1 MKEKL
6 LFLLLL
12 VSCSVFSQQTAN
24 PLDANGLA
32 KQSRWVDSLYNQ
44 MSVQEKVGQLFMVA
58 AYSNRDSTH
67 TKQIDSLIVKHHI
80 GGLIFFQGGPV
91 RQAVLTN
98 RYQSESKTPLMIGI
112 DAEFGLNMRLDSTF
126 RYPWNMTLGAI
137 RDKNLIRQV
146 GQQLGRQSKRM
157 GIHINFAPVL
167 DINTNPA
174 NPIIGNRSY
183 GENKENVYQSA
194 SAFIDGMHSEGV
206 LSSGKHFPGHGDTD
220 TDSHK
225 TLPIV
230 NHNLARLDSIEF
242 YPYKKLFQEGLS
254 SVMVAHLEVP
264 DLEPRPGYPSSI
276 SYNIITNLLKEKM
289 GFKGLIFTDALNMKG
304 ASNFSS
310 PGDIDF
316 AAFLAGNDVLLFSED
331 VPTAAGKLIAAYEN
345 GSYTE
350 ERLAYSVKKI
360 LKAKYKAGLHHSQK
374 IDTVNL
380 IADLNNN
387 ENKVLDQKLYENA
400 VTLLK
405 NKKEILP
412 VKDLQETKIAYLKV
426 GDDSNEVFVNT
437 LKKYTDVDV
446 LKMDSLSEENL
457 DILKPYGLIII
468 GYHKSNASAYRKND
482 FTNSE
487 LAFIEKIAQDR
498 KVVLAVFARPYV
510 LMKLKQTKN
519 IEGLVMAYQNSEM
532 SQSVTAQAIF
542 GAVGFKGIL
551 PVSVS
556 EEFKEGAG
564 LETQSLSRLAYA
576 LPESVGLDAKILAR
590 IDGLAEYA
598 IDQKITPGM
607 QVLVAR
613 KGKVVYSKNFG
624 FYTYEKTEVVTDST
638 LYDLAS
644 LTKILATLPMV
655 MKLYENKDIDFD
667 TKLGELLPELKN
679 SNKKNITTLEILS
692 HYGKLKP
699 WIPFYL
705 ATLNPDKTPSDKYY
719 RKVPEGKF
727 NVKVAND
734 LYLRE
739 DYKDT
744 MYQLI
749 ADSPLQPK
757 LEYKYSDLPFLI
769 MKKYIEKEYGKH
781 LEDLDQKYFYEGLGA
796 NYTTFRPLEKFPVS
810 QITPTENDNYFRHQT
825 IRGYVHDMGAAMLN
839 GVGGHAGLFS
849 NANDVAKI
857 MQMYLQNGYYG
868 GRQFLETSTVGAFN
882 SCHYCNKNNRR
893 GIGFDKPQLSGEGPT
908 CGCVSMKSFGH
919 SGFTGTFAWVD
930 PEAEIVY
937 VFMSNR
943 TYPDSAINKLSKESI
958 RERIQQIIYDAIFE

>member
-1 MKEKL
+1 MRKKL
-6 LFLLLL
+6 IFLLL
-12 VSCSVFSQQTAN
+12 VISCPVFSQQIVN
-24 PLDANGLA
+24 PLDANDLER
-32 KQSRWVDSLYNQ
+32 QNRWVDSLYNQ
-44 MSVQEKVGQLFMVA
+44 MSAQEKVGQLFMVA

-67 TKQIDSLIVKHHI
+67 TKLIDSLIIKHHI

-91 RQAVLTN
+91 RQATLTN
-98 RYQSESKTPLMIGI
+98 RYQAESKTPLMIGI
-112 DAEFGLNMRLDSTF
+112 DAEFGLNMRLDSTH

-146 GQQLGRQSKRM
+146 GGQLGRQSKRM

-167 DINTNPA
+167 DVNTNPA

-194 SAFIDGMHSEGV
+194 SAFIGGMYSEGI

-230 NHNLARLDSIEF
+230 NHDLARLDSIEF
-242 YPYKKLFQEGLS
+242 YPYKKLFKEGLS

-289 GFKGLIFTDALNMKG
+289 GFNGLIFTDALNMKG
-304 ASNFSS
+304 ASSFSS

-331 VPTAAGKLIAAYEN
+331 VPTAAAKLVAAYEN

-360 LKAKYKAGLHHSQK
+360 LKAKYKVGLHHLQE
-374 IDTVNL
+374 IDTASLV
-380 IADLNNN
+380 ADLNKI
-387 ENKVLDQKLYENA
+387 ENKVLDHELYENA
-400 VTLLK
+400 ITLLK
-405 NKKEILP
+405 NKKNTLP
-412 VKDLQETKIAYLKV
+412 VKDLQNTKIAYLKV
-426 GDDSNEVFVNT
+426 GGDSNEVFVNT

-446 LKMDSLSEENL
+446 LKIDSLTEDL
-457 DILKPYGLIII
+457 DTLKPYGLVII
-468 GYHKSNASAYRKND
+468 GYHKSNATAYRKND
-482 FTNSE
+482 FTQSE
-487 LAFIEKIAQDR
+487 LAFINKVAVAK

-510 LMKLKQTKN
+510 LMGLKGTKN

-542 GAVGFKGIL
+542 GAIGFKGNL

-556 EEFKEGAG
+556 EEFQQGAG
-564 LETQSLSRLAYA
+564 LETLPLSRLAYA
-576 LPESVGLDAKILAR
+576 LPESVGLDSKILEK
-590 IDGLAEYA
+590 IDSMAQYA
-598 IDQKITPGM
+598 IGQQITPGM

-624 FYTYEKTEVVTDST
+624 YHTYEKTEPVTDST

-655 MKLYENKDIDFD
+655 MKLYESKDISFD

-692 HYGKLKP
+692 HFGRLKP

-705 ATLNPDKTPSDKYY
+705 ATLNPDNTPSEKYY

-739 DYKDT
+739 DYKDS

-769 MKKYIEKEYGKH
+769 MKKHIEKEYGKP
-781 LEDLDQKYFYEGLGA
+781 LEDLGQKYFYEGLGA
-796 NYTTFRPLEKFPVS
+796 NYTTFRPLEKFALS
-810 QITPTENDNYFRHQT
+810 QVTPTEEDNYFRHQT

-857 MQMYLQNGYYG
+857 MQMYLQNGAYG
-868 GRQFLETSTVGAFN
+868 GEQFIEPSTMDAFN

-893 GIGFDKPQLSGEGPT
+893 GIGFDKPQLGGEGPT

-919 SGFTGTFAWVD
+919 SGFTGTFAWAD

-943 TYPDSAINKLSKESI
+943 TYPNSAINKLSKESI
-958 RERIQQIIYDAIFE
+958 REKIQQIIYDAIFE

>member
-1 MKEKL
+1 MIMKKWIIV
-6 LFLLLL
+6 LFFIAHP
-12 VSCSVFSQQTAN
+12 VFSQQIIN
-24 PLDANGLA
+24 PLDANDLE
-32 KQSRWVDSLYNQ
+32 KQNRWVDSLYNQ
-44 MSVQEKVGQLFMVA
+44 MTVQEKVGQLFMVA

-67 TKQIDSLIVKHHI
+67 TKQIDSLIIKHRI

-98 RYQSESKTPLMIGI
+98 RYQAESKIPLMIGI

-146 GQQLGRQSKRM
+146 GEQLGRQSKRM

-194 SAFIDGMHSEGV
+194 SAFIGGMHSEGV

-230 NHNLARLDSIEF
+230 NHNLARLDSVEF
-242 YPYKKLFQEGLS
+242 YPYKKLFPEGLS

-276 SYNIITNLLKEKM
+276 SYNIITSLLKDKM

-304 ASNFSS
+304 ASTFSS

-360 LKAKYKAGLHHSQK
+360 LKAKYKAGLHHLQK
-374 IDTVNL
+374 IDTANL
-380 IADLNNN
+380 IADLNKN

-400 VTLLK
+400 ITLLK

-412 VKDLQETKIAYLKV
+412 IKDLQQTKIAYLKV
-426 GDDSNEVFVNT
+426 GDDNNEVFVNT
-437 LKKYTDVDV
+437 LKKYTDIDV
-446 LKMDSLSEENL
+446 LKVDSLSEDL
-457 DILKPYGLIII
+457 DVLKPYDLIII

-482 FTNSE
+482 FTKSE
-487 LAFIEKIAQDR
+487 LTFIGKVAQAK
-498 KVVLAVFARPYV
+498 KVILAVFARPYV
-510 LMKLKQTKN
+510 LMNLKETKN

-532 SQSVTAQAIF
+532 SQYVTAQAIF
-542 GAVGFKGIL
+542 GAIGFKGIL

-556 EEFKEGAG
+556 EEFKEGSG
-564 LETQSLSRLAYA
+564 FETQSLSRLAYA
-576 LPESVGLDAKILAR
+576 FPESVGLNATILNKIDVLAQ
-590 IDGLAEYA
+590 YA

-624 FYTYEKTEVVTDST
+624 YYTYDKTEPVTDST

-655 MKLYENKDIDFD
+655 MKLYENKDISFD

-719 RKVPEGKF
+719 RKAAEGKF
-727 NVKVAND
+727 NVKIAND
-734 LYLRE
+734 LYMRE

-796 NYTTFRPLEKFPVS
+796 NYTTFRPLEKFPLS
-810 QITPTENDNYFRHQT
+810 QITPTENDNYFRHQI

-868 GRQFLETSTVGAFN
+868 GQQFLETSTMGVFN
-882 SCHYCNKNNRR
+882 TCHYCNKNNRR
-893 GIGFDKPQLSGEGPT
+893 GIGFDKPQLGSEGPT

-919 SGFTGTFAWVD
+919 SGFTGTFAWAD

-943 TYPDSAINKLSKESI
+943 TFPDSSINKLSKESI

>member
-1 MKEKL
+1 MIMKKWIIV
-6 LFLLLL
+6 LFFI
-12 VSCSVFSQQTAN
+12 SHAVFSQQIIN
-24 PLDANGLA
+24 PLAANDLEN
-32 KQSRWVDSLYNQ
+32 QNRWVDSLYNQ
-44 MSVQEKVGQLFMVA
+44 MTVQEKVGQLFMVA

-67 TKQIDSLIVKHHI
+67 TKQIDSLIIKHRI

-98 RYQSESKTPLMIGI
+98 RYQAESKIPLMIGI

-146 GQQLGRQSKRM
+146 GEQLGKQSKRM

-194 SAFIDGMHSEGV
+194 SAFIGGIHSEGI

-230 NHNLARLDSIEF
+230 NHNLARLDSVEF
-242 YPYKKLFQEGLS
+242 YPYKKLFPEGLS

-276 SYNIITNLLKEKM
+276 SYNIITSLLKDKM

-304 ASNFSS
+304 ASTFSS

-360 LKAKYKAGLHHSQK
+360 LKAKYKAGLHHLQK

-380 IADLNNN
+380 IADLNKN

-400 VTLLK
+400 ITLLK
-405 NKKEILP
+405 NKKDILP
-412 VKDLQETKIAYLKV
+412 IKDLQETKIAYLKV

-437 LKKYTDVDV
+437 LKKYTDIDV
-446 LKMDSLSEENL
+446 LKVDSLSEDL
-457 DILKPYGLIII
+457 DVLKPYDLIII

-482 FTNSE
+482 FTKSE
-487 LAFIEKIAQDR
+487 LTFIGKVAQAK
-498 KVVLAVFARPYV
+498 KVILAVFARPYV
-510 LMKLKQTKN
+510 LMNLKETKN

-532 SQSVTAQAIF
+532 SQFVTAQAIF
-542 GAVGFKGIL
+542 GAIGFKGIL

-556 EEFKEGAG
+556 EEFKEGTG

-576 LPESVGLDAKILAR
+576 LPESVGLNATILNKIDVLAQ
-590 IDGLAEYA
+590 YA

-624 FYTYEKTEVVTDST
+624 YYTYEKTEPVTDST
-638 LYDLAS
+638 IYDLAS

-655 MKLYENKDIDFD
+655 MKLYENKDISFD

-692 HYGKLKP
+692 HYGRLKP

-796 NYTTFRPLEKFPVS
+796 NYTTFRPLEKFLLS
-810 QITPTENDNYFRHQT
+810 QITPTENDNYFRHQI

-893 GIGFDKPQLSGEGPT
+893 GIGFDKPQLGDVGPT

-919 SGFTGTFAWVD
+919 SGFTGTFAWAD

-937 VFMSNR
+937 IFMSNR

>member
-1 MKEKL
+1 MRKKL
-6 LFLLLL
+6 IFLLL
-12 VSCSVFSQQTAN
+12 VISCPVFSQQIAD
-24 PLDANGLA
+24 PLDAGDLERQN
-32 KQSRWVDSLYNQ
+32 RWVDSLYNQ
-44 MSVQEKVGQLFMVA
+44 MSAQERVGQLFMVA

-67 TKQIDSLIVKHHI
+67 TKLIDSLIIKHHI
-80 GGLIFFQGGPV
+80 GGLIFFQGGPI
-91 RQAVLTN
+91 RQAKLTN
-98 RYQSESKTPLMIGI
+98 RYQAESKTPLMIGI
-112 DAEFGLNMRLDSTF
+112 DAEFGLNMRLDSTH

-146 GQQLGRQSKRM
+146 GGQLGHQSKRM

-167 DINTNPA
+167 DVNTNPA

-194 SAFIDGMHSEGV
+194 SAFIAGMHSEGI
-206 LSSGKHFPGHGDTD
+206 LSSGKHFPGHGDTE

-230 NHNLARLDSIEF
+230 GHDLARLDSIEF
-242 YPYKKLFQEGLS
+242 YPYKKLFKEGLS

-264 DLEPRPGYPSSI
+264 GLEPRPGYPSSI
-276 SYNIITNLLKEKM
+276 SYNIITTLLKEKM
-289 GFKGLIFTDALNMKG
+289 GFNGLIFTDALNMKG
-304 ASNFSS
+304 ASSFSS

-331 VPTAAGKLIAAYEN
+331 VPTAAEKLVAAYEN

-360 LKAKYKAGLHHSQK
+360 LKAKYKVGLHHLQK
-374 IDTVNL
+374 IDTTNL
-380 IADLNNN
+380 VADLNKI
-387 ENKVLDQKLYENA
+387 ENKVLDQELYENA
-400 VTLLK
+400 ITLLK
-405 NKKEILP
+405 NKKDILP
-412 VKDLQETKIAYLKV
+412 VKDLQNTKIAYLKV
-426 GDDSNEVFVNT
+426 GGDSNEVFVNT
-437 LKKYTDVDV
+437 LKKYTDIDV
-446 LKMDSLSEENL
+446 LEIDSLTEDL
-457 DILKPYGLIII
+457 DTLKPYGLVII
-468 GYHKSNASAYRKND
+468 GYHKSNATAYRKNN
-482 FTNSE
+482 FTQSE
-487 LAFIEKIAQDR
+487 LAFINKVSQAK

-510 LMKLKQTKN
+510 LMDLKETKN

-542 GAVGFKGIL
+542 GAIGFKGNL

-556 EEFKEGAG
+556 EEFQQGAG
-564 LETQSLSRLAYA
+564 LETLPLSRLAYA
-576 LPESVGLDAKILAR
+576 LPESVGLDSKILEK
-590 IDGLAEYA
+590 IDNMAQYA
-598 IDQKITPGM
+598 IGQQITPGM

-624 FYTYEKTEVVTDST
+624 YHTYEKTEPVTDST

-655 MKLYENKDIDFD
+655 MKLYENKDINFD

-692 HYGKLKP
+692 HFGRLKP

-705 ATLNPDKTPSDKYY
+705 ATLNPDNTPSDKYY

-739 DYKDT
+739 DYKDS

-769 MKKYIEKEYGKH
+769 MKKYIEEEYDKP

-796 NYTTFRPLEKFPVS
+796 NYTTFRPLEKFPLS
-810 QITPTENDNYFRHQT
+810 QVTPTEEDNYFRHQA

-857 MQMYLQNGYYG
+857 MQMYLQNGAYG
-868 GRQFLETSTVGAFN
+868 GKQFINPSTMDAFN

-893 GIGFDKPQLSGEGPT
+893 GIGFDKPQLGGEGPT

-919 SGFTGTFAWVD
+919 SGFTGTFAWAD

-943 TYPDSAINKLSKESI
+943 TYPNSAINKLSKESI
-958 RERIQQIIYDAIFE
+958 REKIQQIIYDAIFE

>member
-1 MKEKL
+1 MKKKL
-6 LFLLLL
+6 FFLLLL
-12 VSCSVFSQQTAN
+12 ISYPIFSQQTIN
-24 PLDANGLA
+24 PLDAVDLE
-32 KQSRWVDSLYNQ
+32 KQNRWVDSLYNQ
-44 MSVQEKVGQLFMVA
+44 MSTQEKVGQLFMVA

-67 TKQIDSLIVKHHI
+67 TKLIDSLVIKHHI
-80 GGLIFFQGGPV
+80 GGLIFFQGSPV
-91 RQAVLTN
+91 RQAMLTN
-98 RYQSESKTPLMIGI
+98 HYQAESKTPLMIGI

-137 RDKNLIRQV
+137 RDKNLLRQV
-146 GQQLGRQSKRM
+146 GEQLGRQSKRL

-167 DINTNPA
+167 DINTNAA
-174 NPIIGNRSY
+174 NPIIGNRSF

-194 SAFIDGMHSEGV
+194 SAFIAGMHSEGI

-230 NHNLARLDSIEF
+230 NHDLARLDTIEF
-242 YPYKKLFQEGLS
+242 YPYKKLFPEGLS

-264 DLEPRPGYPSSI
+264 DLEPRAGYPSSI
-276 SYNIITNLLKEKM
+276 SYNIVTNLLKEKM

-304 ASNFSS
+304 ASTFSS

-331 VPTAAGKLIAAYEN
+331 VPTATAKLISAYEN

-350 ERLAYSVKKI
+350 DRLAYSVKKI
-360 LKAKYKAGLHHSQK
+360 LRAKYKAGLHHVQK
-374 IDTVNL
+374 IDTDHL
-380 IADLNNN
+380 IADLNKI
-387 ENKVLDQKLYENA
+387 ENKLLNQELYENA
-400 VTLLK
+400 ITLLK

-412 VKDLQETKIAYLKV
+412 IKDLQETKIAYLKV
-426 GDDSNEVFVNT
+426 GDDSNDVFVNT
-437 LKKYTDVDV
+437 LKKYTDIDV
-446 LKMDSLSEENL
+446 LKVDSLTEDL
-457 DILKPYGLIII
+457 DTLKPYDLIII

-482 FTNSE
+482 FTASE
-487 LAFIEKIAQDR
+487 LAFINKLAHSK
-498 KVVLAVFARPYV
+498 KVILVIFARPYV
-510 LMKLKQTKN
+510 LRNLKETKN

-542 GAVGFKGIL
+542 GAIGFKGSL
-551 PVSVS
+551 PVTVT
-556 EEFKEGAG
+556 EEYKESFG
-564 LETQSLSRLAYA
+564 LDTKPLFRLAYA
-576 LPESVGLDAKILAR
+576 LPESVGLDSKILEK
-590 IDGLAEYA
+590 IDSMAQYA
-598 IDQKITPGM
+598 IGQQITPGM

-624 FYTYEKTEVVTDST
+624 YYTYEKTEPVTDST

-655 MKLYENKDIDFD
+655 MKLYKENEITFD
-667 TKLGELLPELKN
+667 TKLGALLPELKY
-679 SNKKNITTLEILS
+679 SNKRNITTLEVLS
-692 HYGKLKP
+692 HFGRLKP

-739 DYKDT
+739 DYKDS

-769 MKKYIEKEYGKH
+769 MKKYIEEEYGKPM
-781 LEDLDQKYFYEGLGA
+781 EDLDQKYFYEGLGA
-796 NYTTFRPLEKFPVS
+796 NFTTFRPLEKFPLS
-810 QITPTENDNYFRHQT
+810 QITPTEEDNYFRHQT

-868 GRQFLETSTVGAFN
+868 GQQFLENSTMGAFN

-893 GIGFDKPQLSGEGPT
+893 GIGFDKPQLDGEGPT

-919 SGFTGTFAWVD
+919 SGFTGTFAWAD
-930 PEAEIVY
+930 PESEIVY

-943 TYPDSAINKLSKESI
+943 TYPNSAINKLSKESI
-958 RERIQQIIYDAIFE
+958 REKIQQIIYDAIFE

>member
-1 MKEKL
+1 MIMKKWIIV
-6 LFLLLL
+6 LFFI
-12 VSCSVFSQQTAN
+12 SHPVFSQQIIN
-24 PLDANGLA
+24 PLDANDLE
-32 KQSRWVDSLYNQ
+32 KQNRWVDSLYNQ
-44 MSVQEKVGQLFMVA
+44 MTVQEKVGQLFMVA

-67 TKQIDSLIVKHHI
+67 TKLIDSLIIKHRI

-91 RQAVLTN
+91 RQALMTN
-98 RYQSESKTPLMIGI
+98 RYQAESKIPLMIGI

-146 GQQLGRQSKRM
+146 GEQLGRQSKRM

-167 DINTNPA
+167 DINTNPS

-183 GENKENVYQSA
+183 GENKKNVYQSA
-194 SAFIDGMHSEGV
+194 SAFIGGMHSEGI

-230 NHNLARLDSIEF
+230 NHNLARLDSVEF
-242 YPYKKLFQEGLS
+242 YPYKKLFSEGLS

-264 DLEPRPGYPSSI
+264 DLEPRTGYPSSI
-276 SYNIITNLLKEKM
+276 SYNIITSLLKDKM

-304 ASNFSS
+304 ASTFSS

-360 LKAKYKAGLHHSQK
+360 LKAKYKAGLHHLQK
-374 IDTVNL
+374 IDTANL
-380 IADLNNN
+380 IADLNKN

-400 VTLLK
+400 ITLLK

-412 VKDLQETKIAYLKV
+412 IKDLQETKIAYLKV
-426 GDDSNEVFVNT
+426 GDDNNDVFVNT
-437 LKKYTDVDV
+437 LKKYTDIDV
-446 LKMDSLSEENL
+446 LKVDSLSEDL
-457 DILKPYGLIII
+457 DTLKPYDLIII

-482 FTNSE
+482 FAKSE
-487 LAFIEKIAQDR
+487 LTFINKIAQSK
-498 KVVLAVFARPYV
+498 KVILAVFARPYV
-510 LMKLKQTKN
+510 LMNLKDTKN

-542 GAVGFKGIL
+542 GAIGFKGIL

-556 EEFKEGAG
+556 EEFKEGSG
-564 LETQSLSRLAYA
+564 LKTQSLSRLAYA
-576 LPESVGLDAKILAR
+576 FPESVGLNATILNKIDVLAQ
-590 IDGLAEYA
+590 YA

-624 FYTYEKTEVVTDST
+624 FYTYEKTELVTDST

-655 MKLYENKDIDFD
+655 MKLYENKDISFD

-719 RKVPEGKF
+719 RKAAEGKF
-727 NVKVAND
+727 NMKIAND
-734 LYLRE
+734 LYMRE

-796 NYTTFRPLEKFPVS
+796 NYTTFRPLEKFPLS
-810 QITPTENDNYFRHQT
+810 QITPTENDNYFRHQI

-868 GRQFLETSTVGAFN
+868 GQQFLETSTMGAFN
-882 SCHYCNKNNRR
+882 SCYYCNKNNRR
-893 GIGFDKPQLSGEGPT
+893 GIGFDKPQLGGEGPT

-919 SGFTGTFAWVD
+919 SGFTGTFAWAD
-930 PEAEIVY
+930 PEVEIVY
-937 VFMSNR
+937 IFMSNR